1 MTFVEEFI
9 LSGGILVI
17 AALTIA
23 NVFCRTFFGFSLA
36 FAEEV
41 SQFLIVLITF
51 VGLSYGA
58 SQGRHIR
65 MTAIYD
71 ELPRG
76 PKRALTIF
84 ICFFT
89 SALLGYLT
97 WFAFG
102 YSQTV
107 GTLGTVSPVLQLPL
121 GLVYLSAPLGL
132 GLAALQYLLA
142 GIKNLSADEIYLA
155 YDVPLRKEDPVGD
168 GI

>member
-1 MTFVEEFI
+1 MTAVEQFV
-9 LSGGILVI
+9 LSAGILVI

-23 NVFCRTFFGFSLA
+23 NVFCRTFLGFSLA

-71 ELPRG
+71 ELPHSLKRG
-76 PKRALTIF
+76 LTIV
-84 ICFFT
+84 ICLFT
-89 SALLGYLT
+89 SGLLGYLAY
-97 WFAFG
+97 FALS

-121 GLVYLSAPLGL
+121 QWVYLSAPLGL
-132 GLAALQYLLA
+132 GLAAVQYLLS
-142 GIKNLSADEIYLA
+142 GIKNLTSQEIYLA
-155 YDVPLRKEDPVGD
+155 YNVPLRKEDPVSD

>member
-1 MTFVEEFI
+1 MTFVEEFV

-71 ELPRG
+71 ELPQG
-76 PKRALTIF
+76 LKRALTIF

-89 SALLGYLT
+89 SALLGYLA
-97 WFAFG
+97 WFAFS

-121 GLVYLSAPLGL
+121 RWVYLSAPLGL
-132 GLAALQYLLA
+132 GLASLQYLLA
-142 GIKNLSADEIYLA
+142 GIKNLSTDEIYLA
-155 YDVPLRKEDPVGD
+155 YDVPLRREDPVGD

>member
-1 MTFVEEFI
+1 MTFVEEFV

-71 ELPRG
+71 ELPQSLKRG
-76 PKRALTIF
+76 LTIF

-89 SALLGYLT
+89 SALLGYLA
-97 WFAFG
+97 WFAFS

-107 GTLGTVSPVLQLPL
+107 GTLGTVSPVLQMPL
-121 GLVYLSAPLGL
+121 RWVYLSAPLGL
-132 GLAALQYLLA
+132 GLASLQYLLA
-142 GIKNLSADEIYLA
+142 GIKNLSTGEIYLA
-155 YDVPLRKEDPVGD
+155 YDVPLRREDPVGD

>member
-71 ELPRG
+71 
-76 PKRALTIF
+76 
-84 ICFFT
+84 
-89 SALLGYLT
+89 
-97 WFAFG
+97 
-102 YSQTV
+102 
-107 GTLGTVSPVLQLPL
+107 
-121 GLVYLSAPLGL
+121 
-132 GLAALQYLLA
+132 
-142 GIKNLSADEIYLA
+142 
-155 YDVPLRKEDPVGD
+155 
-168 GI
+168 